1 MGLQRWRN
9 IESDVF
15 EGGEYQYSNS
25 TVNTVSILLIVFRL
39 LIVFARRASRRWQS
53 WHNCYL
59 YVNEAQT
66 VSCLHSIF
74 RTFIHSLTNVQSG
87 SEKPI

>member
-1 MGLQRWRN
+1 MGLQRWRS
-9 IESDVF
+9 IESDIF

-25 TVNTVSILLIVFRL
+25 TVNTVSILLIVFQL

-53 WHNCYL
+53 WHDCYL
-59 YVNEAQT
+59 YVKEAQT
-66 VSCLHSIF
+66 VSVYIQYSGPSSIP
-74 RTFIHSLTNVQSG
+74 LTDVQSG